1 MDLLQTSSELR
12 FRKMAEKPSTSLRPY
27 RQKLKNLG
35 DAAYVG
41 EIRVSWLEGQGQTS
55 STVGW
60 WQVFSKI
67 SYWEF
72 SRRFFLGEDDFPFLT
87 FIFFKGVG
95 EKPPTRIVRPPM
107 TDPGD
112 GREFYATNG

>member
-12 FRKMAEKPSTSLRPY
+12 FRKMADKTSTSTRPY

-41 EIRVSWLEGQGQTS
+41 EIRVSWLEGLANFQYRWVVAGFLKDSFGNFHTD
-55 STVGW
+55 
-60 WQVFSKI
+60 
-67 SYWEF
+67 
-72 SRRFFLGEDDFPFLT
+72 FFWGEDDFPFLT
-87 FIFFKGVG
+87 FISCKGFG
-95 EKPPTRIVRPPM
+95 SKPPTRIVRPPM